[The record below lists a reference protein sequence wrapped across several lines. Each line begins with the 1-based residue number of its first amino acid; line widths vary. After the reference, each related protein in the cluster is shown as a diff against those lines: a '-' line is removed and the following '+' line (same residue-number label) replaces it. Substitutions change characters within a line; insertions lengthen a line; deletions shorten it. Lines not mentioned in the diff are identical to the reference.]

1 MNWTHSLCTLFK
13 WEILSAAVLKVLSS
27 TWEMTS
33 GQNREPWGKGGAV
46 GSTVS
51 MCSQYAAHD
60 NL

>member
-33 GQNREPWGKGGAV
+33 GQKQGAMGERR
-46 GSTVS
+46 GSGQHSQHVLS
-51 MCSQYAAHD
+51 ICST
-60 NL
+60 